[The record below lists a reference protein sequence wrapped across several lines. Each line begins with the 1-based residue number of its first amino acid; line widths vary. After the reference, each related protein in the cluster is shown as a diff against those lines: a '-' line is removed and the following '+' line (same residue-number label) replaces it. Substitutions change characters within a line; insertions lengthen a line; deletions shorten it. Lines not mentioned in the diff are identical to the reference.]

1 MTATTES
8 QDLARLRAAQAWY
21 DREIAPCPRSAE
33 WKAGARAGAWRA
45 HGLRPMP
52 SPWASASV
60 QDDARNAGYHAAL
73 SMACHDLARAAQ
85 KAAA

>member
-8 QDLARLRAAQAWY
+8 QDLARLRAAQAWF
-21 DREIAPCPRSAE
+21 DVEIAPCPRSDE
-33 WKAGARAGAWRA
+33 WKAGARAGVWKA

-52 SPWASASV
+52 SAWPSGSA
-60 QDDARNAGYHAAL
+60 QGDAWRAGYSAGL
-73 SMACHDLARAAQ
+73 VMACHDLARAAQ